1 MINCCHCLQT
11 IGARPVVLP
20 SEHLAAAEATP
31 IIATTCAR
39 ATFPSTLALT
49 PSAILYG

>member
-1 MINCCHCLQT
+1 MINCCDCLQT
-11 IGARPVVLP
+11 IGARPVSLP

-31 IIATTCAR
+31 IATTCAR
-39 ATFPSTLALT
+39 ATGPTTLAPT